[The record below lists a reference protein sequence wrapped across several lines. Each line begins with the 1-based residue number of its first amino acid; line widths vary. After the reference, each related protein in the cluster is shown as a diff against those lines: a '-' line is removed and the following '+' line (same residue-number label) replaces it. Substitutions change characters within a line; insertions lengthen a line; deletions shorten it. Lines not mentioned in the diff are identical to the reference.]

1 MAGTRG
7 YKDMIHVKLL
17 NVLLKVIINMGVGD
31 WIYASI
37 NVSKYYA
44 THISSM
50 HNYVKDYRYMYAL
63 QAQIC
68 SNLARWDPNQIYLG
82 GSNQVLVSIAKQF
95 WRRVS

>member
-50 HNYVKDYRYMYAL
+50 HNYVKDYRYSICMLYKPRYAPIL
-63 QAQIC
+63 QDETPT
-68 SNLARWDPNQIYLG
+68 RYT
-82 GSNQVLVSIAKQF
+82 
-95 WRRVS
+95 